1 MRQLHKR
8 MWAAGVSTIW
18 MAALTAAMLGG
29 CAQRSVNTVEAAQIE
44 GRPTIVPDK
53 RVQTD
58 ASLSGKIAI
67 IEVREGM
74 TEGDL
79 RRVQVELVNQSRKA
93 MNVNYRFDWYD
104 VNGMAVDTPLSIWKP
119 ISVQGGQPFSIAA
132 VAPHP
137 RAVDF
142 RVMLLE
148 ARR

>member
-1 MRQLHKR
+1 MRQWVIHVRTVGLSL
-8 MWAAGVSTIW
+8 ALLCAVGV
-18 MAALTAAMLGG
+18 LGG
-29 CAQRSVNTVEAAQIE
+29 CAQRSVNVVEAAQIE

-58 ASLSGKIAI
+58 GSLARKIGI

-79 RRVQVELVNQSRKA
+79 RRVQVELVNRTRSA

-119 ISVQGGQPFSIAA
+119 VQVQGGQPFSIAA